1 MAKSTLAIQERLR
14 KLQEEQEARAKEETE
29 RQRKAEEDKL
39 RTVETSENVPS
50 LPDDAE
56 ESTSSLPEEGE
67 VEDEASRPTTAATKE
82 LTSVN
87 KSAAAPQPPPS
98 PQPVPHVLPELPI
111 KPVEKEPLLIDTTL
125 PQSPEHPWRRP
136 GPLNL
141 QTTINS
147 NIAPP
152 LPSALATAR
161 HIEDINRITY
171 PQGIKSPKLE
181 LNVNTQKGKFRYDF
195 EIISLC
201 LCFST

>member
-1 MAKSTLAIQERLR
+1 MT
-14 KLQEEQEARAKEETE
+14 
-29 RQRKAEEDKL
+29 
-39 RTVETSENVPS
+39 
-50 LPDDAE
+50 
-56 ESTSSLPEEGE
+56 
-67 VEDEASRPTTAATKE
+67 ATKE

-87 KSAAAPQPPPS
+87 KSAATSQPAPHIPPDL
-98 PQPVPHVLPELPI
+98 PVN
-111 KPVEKEPLLIDTTL
+111 PVEKDPPRIDTTL
-125 PQSPEHPWRRP
+125 PQSPEHPRKRP

-141 QTTINS
+141 QTTIDS

-152 LPSALATAR
+152 LPSALATAP

>member
-1 MAKSTLAIQERLR
+1 MAESNLANQERLR

-29 RQRKAEEDKL
+29 RQRKSEEDKL
-39 RTVETSENVPS
+39 RAVETSENVPP

-87 KSAAAPQPPPS
+87 KSAAAPQPAL
-98 PQPVPHVLPELPI
+98 HVLPELPV
-111 KPVEKEPLLIDTTL
+111 KPVEKEPLLVDTTL
-125 PQSPEHPWRRP
+125 PQSPDSEHPRKRP
-136 GPLNL
+136 SPLNL

-181 LNVNTQKGKFRYDF
+181 LNVNTQNGKFWYDF
-195 EIISLC
+195 EIISSC